1 MDVRTG
7 FRYWTL
13 AALLLV
19 GACFSVAASA
29 EESLSYADLV
39 HRLTNL
45 ERLAVLPRPGNTCQQ
60 WSSYDRA
67 SRYDEKTGKYV
78 AWDANGDGNG
88 IIRRE
93 GNQQVFA
100 EMEGPGCIWRIWS
113 ALPEQGRVKIYLDG
127 NPNPVV
133 DMPFAHYFDGKHA
146 PFNYPTL
153 SYRLEDVGS
162 RGQNLYFPIPYQK
175 SCKIV
180 ADDKWGAY
188 YHFVYETFPKGTR
201 VPTFSRELVEQN
213 DGVLKAVDQFFARS
227 LGTDPAGKREGQE
240 TIRDSVAIEPGKTA
254 RLELTGPRAITAI
267 RGTGSFKDR
276 EDEMAALR
284 QLVLRITW
292 DGEAEPA
299 VWCPLGDFFGTA
311 PGVNLYKSLAT
322 GMTPDGAYAFW
333 YMPFAKR
340 AVLELVNEGPASR
353 RVEFE
358 ITHAPLNRP
367 FDELGYFHCK
377 WHRDVFPLPKDR
389 WPDWTML
396 RTEGRGR
403 FCGVMLHVWNPRG
416 GWWGEGDEKFFVDG
430 EKFPSTIGTG
440 SEDYFGYAWCH
451 PHLFQKPFHCQ
462 TMTQNNRGHQSVL
475 RWHIADNVPFQK
487 SFEGCIEKYYPNAP
501 GTLYACT
508 VCWYLAP
515 GGVDPFQ
522 PVPVDQRH
530 GYYVRLPLE
539 LAGFEVL
546 GEPPG
551 NLEVQNMTGFG
562 AGKWTHDD
570 HLWWTGAKPGDKL
583 DLAFR
588 VKQTGKYNVSAYLTK
603 AVDYGIVQLYLDGK
617 KLGGPID
624 LFNNG
629 VIRTDPP
636 VPLGV
641 HELTEGQHK
650 LTVEIVGA
658 NEKAVKAYMFGIDEL
673 KLDKLP

>member
-1 MDVRTG
+1 MGARMG
-7 FRYWTL
+7 FWCLAL
-13 AALLLV
+13 AALLWGGNWLS
-19 GACFSVAASA
+19 GAASA
-29 EESLSYADLV
+29 DESLSYADLV
-39 HRLTNL
+39 HRLIDL

-127 NPNPVV
+127 QPEPVI

-188 YHFVYETFPKGTR
+188 YHIVYETFPKGTR
-201 VPTFSRELVEQN
+201 VPTFSGKLVEDN
-213 DGVLKAVDQFFARS
+213 AEALKAVDRFLAQS
-227 LGTDPAGKREGQE
+227 LGTDPAGKRQGEE
-240 TIRDSVAIEPGKTA
+240 TIRDSVEIEPGKSK
-254 RLELTGPRAITAI
+254 RLELKGPRAITAI
-267 RGTGSFKDR
+267 RGSGSFKDR

-333 YMPFAKR
+333 YMPFAKS
-340 AVLELVNEGPASR
+340 AALELVNEGPIAR
-353 RVEFE
+353 RLNFE
-358 ITHAPLNRP
+358 VTHAPLARP
-367 FDELGYFHCK
+367 FGELGHFHCK

-403 FCGVMLHVWNPRG
+403 FCGVMLHVWNPLG

-440 SEDYFGYAWCH
+440 SEDYFGYAWGH
-451 PHLFQKPFHCQ
+451 PALFQKPFHGQ

-487 SFEGCIEKYYPNAP
+487 SFEGCIEKYYPNARS
-501 GTLYACT
+501 TLYACT

-515 GGVDPFQ
+515 GGVDPLKPA
-522 PVPVDQRH
+522 PVEERH

-551 NLEVQNMTGFG
+551 NLEVQDMTGFG
-562 AGKWTHDD
+562 AGTWTHDD

-583 DLAFR
+583 ELGFR
-588 VKQTGKYNVSAYLTK
+588 VAKTGKYNVSAYLTK

-629 VIRTDPP
+629 VIRTNPP
-636 VPLGV
+636 IQLGV
-641 HELTEGQHK
+641 HELTEGEHK

-673 KLDKLP
+673 KLEKLP

>member
-1 MDVRTG
+1 MVTRTR
-7 FRYWTL
+7 FWWLTFAATL
-13 AALLLV
+13 LGEMWFAGMV
-19 GACFSVAASA
+19 CA
-29 EESLSYADLV
+29 EESLSYGDLV
-39 HRLTNL
+39 RRLIDL
-45 ERLAVLPRPGNTCQQ
+45 ERLAVLPRLGNTCQQ

-78 AWDANGDGNG
+78 NWDANGDGHG

-127 NPNPVV
+127 SPDPVV
-133 DMPFAHYFDGKHA
+133 DMPFAHYFDGKHP

-153 SYRLEDVGS
+153 SYRLEDIGS

-175 SCKIV
+175 SCKVV
-180 ADDKWGAY
+180 AEDKWGAY
-188 YHFVYETFPKGTR
+188 YHFVYETFPPGTR
-201 VPTFSRELVEQN
+201 VPTFSAALAQQHAS
-213 DGVLKAVDQFFARS
+213 DLKAIDDYFAQA
-227 LGTDPAGKREGQE
+227 LGTDPAGKRNGEE

-254 RLELTGPRAITAI
+254 RLELQGPRAITAI
-267 RGTGSFKDR
+267 RGKASFQDR

-284 QLVLRITW
+284 QIVLRITW
-292 DGEAEPA
+292 DDQAEAA
-299 VWCPLGDFFGTA
+299 VWSPLGDFFGTA
-311 PGVNLYKSLAT
+311 PGVNFYKSLPT
-322 GMTPDGAYAFW
+322 GITPDGAYSLW

-340 AVLELVNEGPASR
+340 AVLELVNEGPTAR
-353 RVEFE
+353 RLDFE
-358 ITHAPLNRP
+358 ITHAPLSRP
-367 FDELGYFHCK
+367 FDELGHFHCK

-396 RTEGRGR
+396 RSEGRGR

-440 SEDYFGYAWCH
+440 SEDYFGYAWGH
-451 PHLFQKPFHCQ
+451 PGLFQKPFHGQ
-462 TMTQNNRGHQSVL
+462 TMTENNRGHQSVF
-475 RWHIADNVPFQK
+475 RWHIVDNVPFQK
-487 SFEGCIEKYYPNAP
+487 SFEGCIEKYFPNAP

-515 GGVDPFQ
+515 GGVDPFP
-522 PVPVDQRH
+522 PVPVEDRH
-530 GYYVRLPLE
+530 SYYVRLPLE

-551 NLEVQNMTGFG
+551 NVDSQNMTGFG
-562 AGKWTHDD
+562 PGTWSNDD

-583 DLAFR
+583 ELGFR
-588 VKQTGKYNVSAYLTK
+588 VPKTGKYKMSAFLTK
-603 AVDYGIVQLYLDGK
+603 ARDYGIVQLYLDGK
-617 KLGGPID
+617 KLGDPID
-624 LFNNG
+624 LFNDG

-641 HELTEGQHK
+641 HELTEGKHT

-658 NEKAVKAYMFGIDEL
+658 NEKAIKSYMFGIDEL
-673 KLDKLP
+673 KLEKLP